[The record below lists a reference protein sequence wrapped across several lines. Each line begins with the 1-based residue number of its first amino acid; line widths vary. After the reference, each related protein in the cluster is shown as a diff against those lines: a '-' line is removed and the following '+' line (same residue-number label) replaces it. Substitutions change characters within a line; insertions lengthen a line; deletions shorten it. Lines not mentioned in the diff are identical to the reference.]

1 MLVTDEAQKYFILAK
16 ILLRE
21 TTLKQA
27 AKVTSFYSD
36 IWKIH
41 GWEEG
46 TKRELAQPT
55 ESKVPVGDNEWRN
68 V

>member
-16 ILLRE
+16 ILLHG

-41 GWEEG
+41 G
-46 TKRELAQPT
+46 
-55 ESKVPVGDNEWRN
+55 
-68 V
+68 